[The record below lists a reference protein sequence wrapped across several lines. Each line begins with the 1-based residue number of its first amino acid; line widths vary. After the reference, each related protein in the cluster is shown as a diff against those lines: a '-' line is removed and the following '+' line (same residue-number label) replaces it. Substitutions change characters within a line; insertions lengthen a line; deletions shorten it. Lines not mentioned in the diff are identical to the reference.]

1 MSPRHDDTTIYR
13 VRSER
18 GIGSNTAC
26 SHSSSLSLGKLLR
39 VGKFGSTMDTVICA
53 YVFPGRRNL
62 RHLMLSAKSPANGA
76 PIKVNRR
83 WTESAIGGSP
93 TE

>member
-26 SHSSSLSLGKLLR
+26 SHSSSLSLGKL
-39 VGKFGSTMDTVICA
+39 VASGKVRSTMDTVICA
-53 YVFPGRRNL
+53 YVFADEG
-62 RHLMLSAKSPANGA
+62 
-76 PIKVNRR
+76 
-83 WTESAIGGSP
+83 TCAI
-93 TE
+93 